1 MLCHT
6 FSSYRWYRLLAL
18 LAASGSALLLACPAW
33 AASPIAPQPGKV
45 LTLPPPLLQ
54 AADTTPLPPHPTASL
69 SQTFAAAWARQ
80 PEALSQAE
88 RDQADA
94 AQAEAA
100 QRWTAEP
107 PALAL
112 AHQTDQA
119 TGRKQGQREW
129 EIGIALPLWL
139 PGERELSQAL
149 AESARAL
156 TISRVREAQ
165 WRTAGQVRERYW
177 QAQATRIDFDLSHDH
192 LQHARQLAADVAR
205 RVKAGDLAPLDQH
218 QAEAAIAS
226 AQAAH
231 AEALAAW
238 VGAVQ
243 ALHALSPVA
252 ESPAAIAT
260 PQGLAEAEPVPP
272 RPPLANDEDSPSHPA
287 LAALQAQ
294 GAAARHNAALARL
307 QSRANPELSL
317 SATRERGQAGEPY
330 QHSLTLGLRIPL
342 GAGAAHQ
349 SRLAAAEAEA
359 TEAEAR
365 LALARAQ
372 VQADNLT
379 ARWRHSAAQS
389 QWQAAEEKQRLARM
403 TRQMLHQSFQ
413 LGETDLP
420 TRLRS
425 ERETFEAERQAAK
438 ARIDLSAA
446 ISALRQALGLLPE

>member
-1 MLCHT
+1 MLRHT

-149 AESARAL
+149 AETARAL

-252 ESPAAIAT
+252 ESPAASAA
-260 PQGLAEAEPVPP
+260 PPRLPEAEALPP
-272 RPPLANDEDSPSHPA
+272 PTPANETSSMAHPA

-294 GAAARHNAALARL
+294 GATARHNAALARL

-359 TEAEAR
+359 TEADAR
-365 LALARAQ
+365 LALARTQ
-372 VQADNLT
+372 VQADQLA

-403 TRQMLHQSFQ
+403 TRQMLHKSIQ